1 MLWFM
6 FSIFNRFSLFVM
18 FCVFGLLTV
27 AMLIAPADLVLLV
40 LFSSSVVVSFSR
52 RRDR

>member
-6 FSIFNRFSLFVM
+6 FSIFNRFSFVM
-18 FCVFGLLTV
+18 FCVVGLLTV
-27 AMLIAPADLVLLV
+27 AMLIAPADFVLLV
-40 LFSSSVVVSFSR
+40 LFSSVVVSFSR

>member
-6 FSIFNRFSLFVM
+6 FSIFNRFSFVM
-18 FCVFGLLTV
+18 FCVVGLLTV